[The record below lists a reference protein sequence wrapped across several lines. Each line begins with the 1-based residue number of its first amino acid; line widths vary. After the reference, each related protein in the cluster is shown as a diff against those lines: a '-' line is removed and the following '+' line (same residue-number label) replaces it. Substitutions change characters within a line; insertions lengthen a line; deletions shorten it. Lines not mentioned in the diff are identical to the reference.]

1 MTISIIIDIVVITL
15 LIATIA
21 YAVLLNKRLTT
32 LHKGRDELQKFLDT
46 FSGSMA
52 KAEAS
57 VKDLKAAGEA
67 ALHAVVDQLTKA
79 TALRDE
85 LAFLTEKSDA
95 LAAALDERIN
105 EAKSLLKQLEAAEQA
120 PRKSLKDLTLT
131 ATDEEAPAEEEPEII
146 RTLKRVR

>member
-67 ALHAVVDQLTKA
+67 ALLLTSLQRQL
-79 TALRDE
+79 L
-85 LAFLTEKSDA
+85 
-95 LAAALDERIN
+95 
-105 EAKSLLKQLEAAEQA
+105 
-120 PRKSLKDLTLT
+120 
-131 ATDEEAPAEEEPEII
+131 
-146 RTLKRVR
+146 